1 MTAVATVFGA
11 AVPAVVLLVLDGT
24 NPLTTSGTALALL
37 YLGLVTTAAACV
49 LWSAGL
55 AVFSLSDTVALTMI
69 EPTAA
74 VVLAVAILSE
84 PAGPATVVGVLA
96 ALTGGWI
103 ATARNRP
110 VARSGQPASSVAHGG
125 FAPAREQVIAE
136 TLEANA
142 RAAVRPSSVNV
153 SRRPPR

>member
-1 MTAVATVFGA
+1 MA
-11 AVPAVVLLVLDGT
+11 
-24 NPLTTSGTALALL
+24 
-37 YLGLVTTAAACV
+37 
-49 LWSAGL
+49 AGL

-69 EPTAA
+69 EPIAA